1 MKGGHVRITLNDGT
15 STIQAIKWFNSKDLK
30 LNELLDIAFYIE
42 LNDWRKTQRLQ
53 INILDIKKHNNIVHL
68 QVHNNKYK
76 CQLIEGD
83 VTVTNVKGISIKSN
97 EKKYSDNMN
106 AEQKLFVKKILTFA
120 EIALGKSA

>member
-1 MKGGHVRITLNDGT
+1 M
-15 STIQAIKWFNSKDLK
+15 
-30 LNELLDIAFYIE
+30 
-42 LNDWRKTQRLQ
+42 
-53 INILDIKKHNNIVHL
+53 HL